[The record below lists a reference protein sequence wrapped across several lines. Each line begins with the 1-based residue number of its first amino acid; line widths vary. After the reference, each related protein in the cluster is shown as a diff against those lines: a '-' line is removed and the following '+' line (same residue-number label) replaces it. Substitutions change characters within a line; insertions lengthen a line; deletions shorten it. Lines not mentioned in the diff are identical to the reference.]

1 MTTDILDILSQA
13 RNSLGPFCKET
24 CHAKCCK
31 LGKLLLSSKKQVRI
45 ISKGKMK
52 RLYTRHQLQDISPQ
66 RTDLILA
73 PFGCPALTPSSTC
86 SIFHSSFRPKI
97 CDEYPLFLR
106 GKTVFVA
113 SSCVAVQQGLLHEA
127 LEEIRSKGY
136 RVVEQ

>member
-1 MTTDILDILSQA
+1 MTTDISNLLSQA
-13 RNSLGPFCKET
+13 RNSLGPFCKNT
-24 CHAKCCK
+24 CHAQCCK

-52 RLYTRHQLQDISPQ
+52 RLYARSQLQDISSR

-113 SSCVAVQQGLLHEA
+113 SSCLALRQGLLQET
-127 LEEIRSKGY
+127 LQEIQSKGY
-136 RVVEQ
+136 RVVKQ